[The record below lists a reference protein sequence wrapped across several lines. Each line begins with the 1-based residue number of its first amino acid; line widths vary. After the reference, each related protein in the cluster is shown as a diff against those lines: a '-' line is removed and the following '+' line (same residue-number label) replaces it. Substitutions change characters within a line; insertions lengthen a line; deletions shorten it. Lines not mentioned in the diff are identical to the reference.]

1 MRASLAKVEMGSF
14 QRARRA
20 RALTAAAAAPVLLL
34 AGCGGGD
41 DDYANEAR
49 PPAPIVV
56 SAAISDEDVSISPKS
71 FGAGPITLI
80 VTNQTE
86 RAQEITLETDEIG
99 GDAPGIEQSTG
110 PINPGDTASL
120 KADLAPGTYR
130 VGIDG
135 DRIAPGELRVGDE
148 RPSAQDEL
156 LQP

>member
-1 MRASLAKVEMGSF
+1 MGRLHRTKRAW
-14 QRARRA
+14 
-20 RALTAAAAAPVLLL
+20 ALTAAAAFPLGLSAV
-34 AGCGGGD
+34 GCGRE

-49 PPAPIVV
+49 PPSPIVV
-56 SAAISDEDVSISPKS
+56 SASINDNRVSVSPRN

-86 RAQEITLETDEIG
+86 RSQEITLRTDEIG
-99 GDAPGIEQSTG
+99 GGSPGINQRSG

-120 KADLAPGTYR
+120 KANLASGTYS
-130 VGIDG
+130 VGVNG
-135 DRIAPGELRVGDE
+135 GQIAAAALQVGRT